1 MGYIARTPNDKL
13 PTLIVELWLAD
24 NDAWTLND
32 PTLSRLNAGNFLDG
46 TDTQFEDVVC
56 KVTSCSWRRGSTSS
70 TDFLEPNPGYAT
82 IKLYDPDRIY
92 DPANSDSPKI
102 SRLRVGT
109 PVRISAEWAGVRY
122 VQYSGFVWSLEWND
136 DIATFNATD
145 LLSKLARATLPTG
158 LALPGG
164 QVATARISD
173 LLFYA
178 GYATPLVRSLPG
190 DGSPMFQTLGTDN
203 ALAAIGKTVASDWG
217 LLNLKPDGTLT
228 YGTAWYEDLRAL
240 WFTIPQ
246 ELCDALSD
254 ATLPGIMYDRVRND
268 ITATSTNTLISAR
281 VNDAASINLYG
292 VTSWNYQTTL
302 QNGAALTAWANLA
315 LAFYKSIP
323 NRVPLNVVID
333 PQASTEAAEALWPAL
348 LEDGLGKVINLDDVE
363 GLNAEALAVGVTH
376 NYDATSDRWQVFITC
391 AAHPLNYAVNL
402 FKLNG
407 GNLGY
412 LDYANVLKA

>member
-1 MGYIARTPNDKL
+1 
-13 PTLIVELWLAD
+13 
-24 NDAWTLND
+24 
-32 PTLSRLNAGNFLDG
+32 
-46 TDTQFEDVVC
+46 
-56 KVTSCSWRRGSTSS
+56 
-70 TDFLEPNPGYAT
+70 
-82 IKLYDPDRIY
+82 
-92 DPANSDSPKI
+92 
-102 SRLRVGT
+102 
-109 PVRISAEWAGVRY
+109 
-122 VQYSGFVWSLEWND
+122 
-136 DIATFNATD
+136 
-145 LLSKLARATLPTG
+145 
-158 LALPGG
+158 
-164 QVATARISD
+164 
-173 LLFYA
+173 
-178 GYATPLVRSLPG
+178 
-190 DGSPMFQTLGTDN
+190 
-203 ALAAIGKTVASDWG
+203 
-217 LLNLKPDGTLT
+217 
-228 YGTAWYEDLRAL
+228 
-240 WFTIPQ
+240 
-246 ELCDALSD
+246 
-254 ATLPGIMYDRVRND
+254 MYDRVRND

-302 QNGAALTAWANLA
+302 QNGASLTAWANLA

-348 LEDGLGKVINLDDVE
+348 LEDGIGKVINLDDVE

>member
-13 PTLIVELWLAD
+13 PTLIVELWLSD

-92 DPANSDSPKI
+92 DPSNSASPKI

-122 VQYSGFVWSLEWND
+122 TQYSGFVWSLEWND

-145 LLSKLARATLPTG
+145 LLTKLARATLPTG

-190 DGSPMFQTLGTDN
+190 DGSPMFQNLGTDN

-302 QNGAALTAWANLA
+302 QNGASLTAWANLA

-348 LEDGLGKVINLDDVE
+348 LEDGIGKVINLDDVE

>member
-122 VQYSGFVWSLEWND
+122 IQYSGFVWSLEWND

-145 LLSKLARATLPTG
+145 LLTKLARATLPTG

-190 DGSPMFQTLGTDN
+190 DGSPMFQNLGTDN

-302 QNGAALTAWANLA
+302 QNSADLTAWANLA

-333 PQASTEAAEALWPAL
+333 PQASDEAAEALWPAL
-348 LEDGLGKVINLDDVE
+348 LEDGLGKVINLDGVE

-376 NYDATSDRWQVFITC
+376 NYDAASDRWQVFITC

-407 GNLGY
+407 GTLGY